1 MSKNFKKTLDFSGFS
16 CYNINIEYIVDI
28 QKQEIIIMTELELLK
43 KLALNPNLSKSEM
56 NVVFFTFYEK
66 KNSAEIARYLNWAA
80 PNVARL
86 LLTMTT
92 KTLLTRELSSDKK
105 SYLYLANKSSPLLN
119 LEEKP

>member
-1 MSKNFKKTLDFSGFS
+1 
-16 CYNINIEYIVDI
+16 
-28 QKQEIIIMTELELLK
+28 MTELELLK

-105 SYLYLANKSSPLLN
+105 SYLYFANKSSSLLN

>member
-1 MSKNFKKTLDFSGFS
+1 MD
-16 CYNINIEYIVDI
+16 
-28 QKQEIIIMTELELLK
+28 ELSLLK

>member
-1 MSKNFKKTLDFSGFS
+1 MD
-16 CYNINIEYIVDI
+16 
-28 QKQEIIIMTELELLK
+28 ELSLLK

-119 LEEKP
+119 LEEKH

>member
-1 MSKNFKKTLDFSGFS
+1 
-16 CYNINIEYIVDI
+16 
-28 QKQEIIIMTELELLK
+28 MTELELLK

-105 SYLYLANKSSPLLN
+105 SYLYFANRSSCLLN

>member
-1 MSKNFKKTLDFSGFS
+1 
-16 CYNINIEYIVDI
+16 
-28 QKQEIIIMTELELLK
+28 MTELELLK

-66 KNSAEIARYLNWAA
+66 KNSAEIARYLNWAS

>member
-1 MSKNFKKTLDFSGFS
+1 
-16 CYNINIEYIVDI
+16 
-28 QKQEIIIMTELELLK
+28 MTELELLK

-105 SYLYLANKSSPLLN
+105 SYLYLTNKSSPLLN